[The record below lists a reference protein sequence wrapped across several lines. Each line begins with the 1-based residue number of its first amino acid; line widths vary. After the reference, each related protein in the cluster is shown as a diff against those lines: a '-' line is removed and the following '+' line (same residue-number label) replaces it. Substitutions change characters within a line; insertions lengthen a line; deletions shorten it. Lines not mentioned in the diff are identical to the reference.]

1 MKKVVFFLIFLA
13 ALKSLQCAEIKPQ
26 AAAAIT
32 YTAFKQTSPGVIFIP
47 GIGPIDI
54 VKGPINLGSQ
64 NEENKKK

>member
-26 AAAAIT
+26 AAAIT

-54 VKGPINLGSQ
+54 AKGPINLGSQ
-64 NEENKKK
+64 NEGNKKK